1 MSRSSSSAQ
10 ALRDLLREALGAS
23 IRDAVLVTVGC
34 ALVAVAVNAWIH
46 PEPIPFIATREYEIL
61 VPCPEPGGEV
71 SRMPADDPRLHA
83 AATFIVDARPPAEY
97 ARWHLSGAL
106 NLPYSYL
113 DPTPPDTLQTLA
125 RAIARSQA
133 RQVAVYG
140 DGDDPDTGKLLGR
153 EISGHGIR
161 HVFFVR
167 GGAPALMAPGQPP
180 VAPPK
185 AAP

>member
-1 MSRSSSSAQ
+1 MSSPSFARA
-10 ALRDLLREALGAS
+10 LREALGVS

-34 ALVAVAVNAWIH
+34 ALVAVTVNAWIH

-61 VPCPEPGGEV
+61 VPCPEPGGDV
-71 SRMPADDPRLHA
+71 SSMEADDPRLHT

-97 ARWHLSGAL
+97 ARWHLLSAL
-106 NLPYSYL
+106 NLPYRYL
-113 DPTPPDTLQTLA
+113 DPTPPDTLRALA
-125 RAIARSQA
+125 RGIARSQA

-140 DGDDPDTGKLLGR
+140 DGDDPDTGELLGR

-167 GGAPALMAPGQPP
+167 GGAPALMAPGEPHTTPQK
-180 VAPPK
+180 AP
-185 AAP
+185 

>member
-1 MSRSSSSAQ
+1 MSGSSSHARGR
-10 ALRDLLREALGAS
+10 RDLLREAPGAS

-34 ALVAVAVNAWIH
+34 AVVAVAVNAWIH
-46 PEPIPFIATREYEIL
+46 PEPIPFIATREYEIH
-61 VPCPEPGGEV
+61 VPCPEPGGDV
-71 SRMPADDPRLHA
+71 SSMEADDPRLHA
-83 AATFIVDARPPAEY
+83 AATFMVDARSPDEY
-97 ARWHLSGAL
+97 ARWHLPGAL

-113 DPTPPDTLQTLA
+113 DSTPPDILRTLA

-140 DGDDPDTGKLLGR
+140 DGDDPDTGELLGR

-161 HVFFVR
+161 RVFFVH
-167 GGAPALMAPGQPP
+167 GGAPALRAWGAPR
-180 VAPPK
+180 